1 MRIKTI
7 GLIEAP
13 LFESAYGGQVKAVN
27 SYSKASDTFRRRL
40 KYSKKHYDFTFILS
54 AVNGV
59 ITLNEQIVPLEY
71 PLSFFKLRKLEEIWQ
86 KKVVTTLKSVLPKG
100 TPLYFLADKDY
111 YSVIPM
117 LEPYF
122 PCFTPLQGMSALEE
136 VTFLDRNL

>member
-1 MRIKTI
+1 MRVKTI
-7 GLIEAP
+7 GLIEAVP
-13 LFESAYGGQVKAVN
+13 FESEYRRQVKAVS
-27 SYSKASDTFRRRL
+27 SYSRASEAFRRRL
-40 KYSKKHYDFTFILS
+40 KYSKKHYDYTFVLS

-111 YSVIPM
+111 CSVIPM

-122 PCFTPLQGMSALEE
+122 PCFTPLQGMSVLEE
-136 VTFLDRNL
+136 ATFLDRNL